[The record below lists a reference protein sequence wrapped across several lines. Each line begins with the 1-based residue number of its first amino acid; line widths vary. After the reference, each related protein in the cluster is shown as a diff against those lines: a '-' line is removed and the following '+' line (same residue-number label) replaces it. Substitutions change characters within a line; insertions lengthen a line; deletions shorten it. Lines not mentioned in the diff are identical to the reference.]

1 MEHGFRG
8 QKILV
13 LGCSGSGKS
22 TFAKILAERT
32 GLPLFHL
39 DNLWWKAD
47 RTHISR
53 EEFDQKL
60 REILKEEQ
68 WILDGDYSRT
78 YETRIRACDT
88 IFVLDYPE
96 EVCRNGIEERVGTK
110 RSDIPWIEEQLDPE
124 LVELVTNYR
133 TENRPKLFA
142 LLDRYPKKER
152 YVFHDRTEADAWI
165 EALKVP
171 VKGNIGNRTE
181 KREADDLLER

>member
-1 MEHGFRG
+1 MEHSFNG
-8 QKILV
+8 QKVLV

-22 TFAKILAERT
+22 TFAKQLAERT

-60 REILKEEQ
+60 AEILTEDQ

-88 IFVLDYPE
+88 IFFLDYPE
-96 EVCRNGIEERVGTK
+96 EVCRNGITERVGTK
-110 RSDIPWIEEQLDPE
+110 RTDIPWVESELDSE
-124 LVELVTNYR
+124 LVELVKRYR
-133 TENRPKLFA
+133 TTNRPKLLA
-142 LLDRYPKKER
+142 LLERYPDK
-152 YVFHDRTEADAWI
+152 VCVMFHNRKEADVWI
-165 EALKVP
+165 ETLSDS
-171 VKGNIGNRTE
+171 VKETTGNKTE
-181 KREADDLLER
+181 KRNGNGLSER